1 MSKINS
7 NQPII
12 PPNKQHQI
20 QHNNKKTESKKN
32 NFKDLLKNRLDEDN
46 LNFSKHAQKRINA
59 RDMKV
64 QDKDLTKLK
73 KGVAKAEEKGG
84 QESLIMVNDNAYIV
98 SIDNETVIT
107 AMGEDDVNENVF
119 TNIDS
124 AVIMK

>member
-1 MSKINS
+1 MNKINA

-12 PPNKQHQI
+12 PPNEQKQI
-20 QHNNKKTESKKN
+20 QNNRKIDSKN
-32 NFKDLLKNRLDEDN
+32 NSFKDLLKNKLNKDN

-59 RDMKV
+59 REMKV
-64 QDKDLTKLK
+64 EDKELTKLK
-73 KGVAKAEEKGG
+73 EGVAKAKEKGG
-84 QESLIMVNDNAYIV
+84 QESLIMVDNNAYIV

-107 AMGEDDVNENVF
+107 AMGEEDIKDNVF

>member
-1 MSKINS
+1 MNKINS

-12 PPNKQHQI
+12 PPKKQQQI
-20 QHNNKKTESKKN
+20 QHNKKKDSKKN
-32 NFKDLLKNRLDEDN
+32 SFKDLLKNKLNKDN

-64 QDKDLTKLK
+64 EDKELTKLK
-73 KGVAKAEEKGG
+73 EGVAKAKEKGG
-84 QESLIMVNDNAYIV
+84 QESLIMVDDNAYIV

-107 AMGEDDVNENVF
+107 AMGEDDIKDNVF

>member
-1 MSKINS
+1 VNKVHG

-12 PPNKQHQI
+12 PPNQQKQI
-20 QHNNKKTESKKN
+20 EHNQNTDSKKN
-32 NFKDLLKNRLDEDN
+32 SFKDLLKNKLNKEN

-64 QDKDLTKLK
+64 EDKELKKLK
-73 KGVAKAEEKGG
+73 EGVAKAKEKGG
-84 QESLIMVNDNAYIV
+84 QESLIMVDDNAYIV

-107 AMGEDDVNENVF
+107 AMGEDDIKDNVF